1 MAKRIRINW
10 KQEGVEKTFLE
21 ACVHEITVNGREGS
35 SLKQAS
41 WKTVAEN
48 LKTQHNFI
56 VEQRQMKNHYDFLKG
71 KFAAWLKL
79 KNKTGNVYDP
89 VTNSFNLSEE
99 EWQIE
104 MKSNKYVEAL
114 RSAPLA
120 FPELC
125 CQLYEGSTSNGFDSW
140 GPSSTLPHPSEE
152 VNEHNLDGMNVECT
166 QVDSPGKG
174 VSEESSIRS
183 QKKEKGEKRK
193 HKATLESKLIE
204 VGEDISKLAKMM
216 IEKHT
221 LSDDMDACLEKLE
234 TLGWDESDAK
244 YETTLLLFGE
254 SADLRKLWVRLKPQN
269 CEKWVKNA
277 GAKYGLYLMDLDDEI
292 IVIMIFCWY
301 WVSLASR
308 INVERIRDLNS
319 ALTGHE
325 YTQELL
331 HGTSTQCHEMMRLSR
346 DAFILLCNHFKQK
359 NWVQSSRS
367 ISLEE
372 KLAMFFMV
380 IGHNERFRMVKR
392 RFQHSTETIHRC
404 FHEVL
409 KAMMNFAREVIVPT
423 SSNVS
428 TNNSERHRR
437 LKEIFSGA
445 IGALDG
451 TLIHAIVPVDQQTR
465 YRGRGKGECF
475 QNVLAICDFDMIFT
489 FVWAGWEGIAHDSR
503 VLKEV
508 AFNPNSGFPFPP
520 PDKYYLCD
528 AAYTNTRGF
537 MTPYRGTRY
546 WLADF
551 RRQRALTKEERFNH
565 AHAQLRNVI
574 ERAYGVLKARF
585 PILKQM
591 APFSF
596 PIQRDIVIACFA
608 VHNFIRKCNI
618 YDQLFMDYDENT
630 MFHEMQSGEND
641 GLLVQDIEWGSQGI
655 DYMTSLRNQ
664 IANQLLSNES
674 N

>member
-1 MAKRIRINW
+1 
-10 KQEGVEKTFLE
+10 
-21 ACVHEITVNGREGS
+21 
-35 SLKQAS
+35 
-41 WKTVAEN
+41 
-48 LKTQHNFI
+48 
-56 VEQRQMKNHYDFLKG
+56 
-71 KFAAWLKL
+71 
-79 KNKTGNVYDP
+79 
-89 VTNSFNLSEE
+89 
-99 EWQIE
+99 
-104 MKSNKYVEAL
+104 
-114 RSAPLA
+114 
-120 FPELC
+120 
-125 CQLYEGSTSNGFDSW
+125 
-140 GPSSTLPHPSEE
+140 
-152 VNEHNLDGMNVECT
+152 
-166 QVDSPGKG
+166 
-174 VSEESSIRS
+174 
-183 QKKEKGEKRK
+183 
-193 HKATLESKLIE
+193 
-204 VGEDISKLAKMM
+204 
-216 IEKHT
+216 
-221 LSDDMDACLEKLE
+221 
-234 TLGWDESDAK
+234 
-244 YETTLLLFGE
+244 
-254 SADLRKLWVRLKPQN
+254 
-269 CEKWVKNA
+269 
-277 GAKYGLYLMDLDDEI
+277 
-292 IVIMIFCWY
+292 MIFCWY

-372 KLAMFFMV
+372 KLAMFLMV

-428 TNNSERHRR
+428 ANNSERHRR
-437 LKEIFSGA
+437 LKEIFPGA

-465 YRGRGKGECF
+465 YRGRGK
-475 QNVLAICDFDMIFT
+475 
-489 FVWAGWEGIAHDSR
+489 
-503 VLKEV
+503 
-508 AFNPNSGFPFPP
+508 
-520 PDKYYLCD
+520 DKYYLCD